1 MIRLNG
7 FVNVDG
13 KDMFFEDFEIE
24 IDEDL
29 DLPFD
34 YLTDDEEDSYCNVC
48 NDDCEDCELYEN
60 DDKDNND
67 ETDIDELVDALTDVY
82 AEELSD
88 SCLCPECV
96 KDLLV
101 EFIRDFI
108 DLL

>member
-1 MIRLNG
+1 MNITING
-7 FVNVDG
+7 DIYITNYGQTLD
-13 KDMFFEDFEIE
+13 EIVGNNE
-24 IDEDL
+24 EY
-29 DLPFD
+29 DLPSDF
-34 YLTDDEEDSYCNVC
+34 LTDDEEDSYCNVC
-48 NDDCEDCELYEN
+48 NDDCEDCGLYDSDDRYN
-60 DDKDNND
+60 DD
-67 ETDIDELVDALTDVY
+67 EIDIDELVDALTDVY